1 MTLKSKV
8 RSATHLMAEALAAAD
23 PNGTDSDI
31 LKTLKEEHN
40 EVKALLA
47 DLQVA
52 TGAAQRKALVRSIR
66 NALVPHTKAEQ
77 KVVYDAVLA
86 LRDKDAQTDG
96 YEGYLEH
103 ELASSALQRL
113 GSIRDAA
120 SPEHHA
126 TGKVLME
133 LVEHHIREE
142 ESNVWDDVK
151 DHFSAEQRVNMNAA
165 FLAAKKRVRLSR

>member
-142 ESNVWDDVK
+142 EGNVWSDARQ
-151 DHFSAEQRVNMNAA
+151 HFSDEE
-165 FLAAKKRVRLSR
+165 RVRMNRRYLIGKTRVKVP

>member
-1 MTLKSKV
+1 MTLKSKA
-8 RSATHLMAEALAAAD
+8 RSATQIMTDALAAAD
-23 PNGTDSDI
+23 PNTADIDI

-40 EVKALLA
+40 EVKELLA
-47 DLQVA
+47 DLKDT
-52 TGAAQRKALVRSIR
+52 TGAAQRKALVKRIR

-77 KVVYDAVLA
+77 KVVYDAILA
-86 LRDKDAQTDG
+86 LRQRDVQTDG

-113 GSIRDAA
+113 ASIRDAA

-151 DHFSAEQRVNMNAA
+151 DHFSAQQRAQMNTA
-165 FLAAKKRVRLSR
+165 FLAAKRRVRLSR